1 MRKQPNVLFLFTDQQ
16 RSDTIHALGNER
28 ICTPALDA
36 LAEEAAVFENCV
48 TPAPVCVPA
57 RFSMYSGLYPAHS
70 GCCNNNYSSAY
81 EGDGF
86 YSLFTREGYQT
97 CCVGKMHHTKDLYGP
112 MGFEKRFMQEEM
124 SDPLDDYTRFIRE
137 GAYKNVF
144 DYNGQRS
151 EMYYIPQISQL
162 PAEAHP
168 TQWVGDRSVEF
179 LSSCDPERP
188 FFLMS
193 SFIHPHPPFAPPAP
207 WNKMYRTVSEEPY
220 MPDEPKEFAAFLS
233 DRFTLEKI
241 GVSRQD
247 LSLLKN
253 FYYACISFVDYQ
265 ISRIVDVL
273 KARGMFD
280 DTIIVFSSDHGELL
294 GDFGTMGKRS
304 MLDGALKIPLMIRR
318 PGFEGERR
326 SDVCSLVD
334 IAPTLLS
341 CAGIEYDGA
350 SYDGVNLFSDAR
362 HEEVFSQFST
372 GDKGAYTVASGRD
385 KLVYHAFENRWY
397 YFDESPEDKNK
408 YDESNPRVRALRRKL
423 EQYMS
428 EDQCADGG
436 GSADFFSGKNKF
448 PYGPKRGDHINRRD
462 EELARMP
469 KGYNIDI

>member
-1 MRKQPNVLFLFTDQQ
+1 MHKQPNVLFLFTDQQ
-16 RSDTIHALGNER
+16 RADTIHALGNSR

-36 LAEEAAVFENCV
+36 LAGEATIFENCV

-81 EGDGF
+81 KGEGF
-86 YSLFTREGYQT
+86 YSLFTRQGYQT
-97 CCVGKMHHTKDLYGP
+97 CCVGKMHHTNDLYGP

-124 SDPLDDYTRFIRE
+124 ADPLDDYTRFISE
-137 GAYKNVF
+137 GPYKNVF

-151 EMYYIPQISQL
+151 EMYYIPQVSQL

-179 LSSCDPERP
+179 LSTCDPNRP

-193 SFIHPHPPFAPPAP
+193 SFIHPHPPFSPPAP
-207 WNKMYRTVSEEPY
+207 WNKMYRTVSAEPY
-220 MPDEPKEFAAFLS
+220 MPADPREFAAFMS

-241 GVSRQD
+241 GISRQD

-265 ISRIVDVL
+265 ISRIMDVL
-273 KARGMFD
+273 KARGMYD
-280 DTIIVFSSDHGELL
+280 DTIIVFSSDHGEML

-318 PGFEGERR
+318 PGCERAVR

-334 IAPTLLS
+334 IAPTLLA
-341 CAGIEYDGA
+341 CAGIDYDRAAYDGL
-350 SYDGVNLFSDAR
+350 DLFSAAR

-372 GDKGAYTVASGRD
+372 GEKGAYTVASGQD
-385 KLVYHAFENRWY
+385 KLVYHAFEDRWY
-397 YFDESPEDKNK
+397 YFDTSPEDRNK
-408 YDESNPRVRALRRKL
+408 YDEANPRVRALRRQL
-423 EQYMS
+423 ERYMS
-428 EDQCADGG
+428 EDLCADGG

-448 PYGPKRGDHINRRD
+448 PYGPKRGDHLNRRD

-469 KGYNIDI
+469 EGYNIDI